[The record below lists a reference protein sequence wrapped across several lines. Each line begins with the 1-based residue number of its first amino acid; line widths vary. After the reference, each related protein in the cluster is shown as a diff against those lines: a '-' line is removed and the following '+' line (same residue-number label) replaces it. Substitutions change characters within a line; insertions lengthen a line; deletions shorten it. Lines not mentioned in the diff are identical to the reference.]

1 MNLTE
6 ASTENLVAVQ
16 LGAAICEPNMIGAT
30 PVVILPE
37 GFSETSLEK
46 FLPAPT
52 RGKGLPSCAT
62 RTAL

>member
-30 PVVILPE
+30 PVVNPPRRLFGNQP
-37 GFSETSLEK
+37 
-46 FLPAPT
+46 
-52 RGKGLPSCAT
+52 
-62 RTAL
+62 